1 MAKLVNKGSIDD
13 IRAHLR
19 LAEPKMTV
27 KELQQ
32 EIMYEQC
39 GQNRK
44 SVIDLLNA
52 AIKRKSR

>member
-13 IRAHLR
+13 IKAYLR
-19 LAEPKMTV
+19 LAEAKMTV

-32 EIMYEQC
+32 EILYEQC

-52 AIKRKSR
+52 AIKRKSK